1 MGRRTDGNT
10 PEPAALS
17 FAAPRRLPVRR
28 LVEAAAGKLAV
39 SARAGQPAHV
49 RYLDTF
55 DRRLRRAGVVLE
67 HVASSGGGTLRYRE
81 LGASAALVD
90 APASAPPAFAREIA
104 HARLRALLSPLVD
117 VRRLLAVAET
127 RGRLTAARCRNREGK
142 VVLDVECFTTRGG
155 PVRITIRP
163 LRGYERFAGRA
174 ARRLRD
180 MEGVAPD
187 GEEPMLS
194 ASEGPGAA
202 FGGLV
207 VPGPVDLDPGERSDA
222 ACRRVLAALDAVMA
236 MNAPGVEADLDPECL
251 HDFRVAV
258 RKARS
263 LLGEMKHVFAP
274 GATRRLRSDLGWLG
288 QCTGPVRDLDVH
300 LLALGSVS
308 RDDGE
313 GLGPMEADGALAALR
328 GYLEAARERE
338 YRALSRTLRSARYRR
353 VRSTFGTF
361 TEREPPARPRGE
373 NALVPIA
380 ALSAARILKVYD
392 RILAEGR
399 AIGDASPPE
408 SLHDLRK
415 SCKRL
420 RYLLEFFRGIHR
432 AKPVESTIAR
442 LKQLQD
448 NLGAYQDLQVQRAV
462 LRAFREHAQATSG
475 AGLATADSGVA
486 EFGGADLGAIDSLC
500 AELADRERKTR
511 AGFAARFARYD
522 SRRAHGKLAAALGR
536 GPE

>member
-1 MGRRTDGNT
+1 MGRRPDGNT
-10 PEPAALS
+10 PGPPGARA

-39 SARAGQPAHV
+39 STHAGQPAHV

-67 HVASSGGGTLRYRE
+67 HVASSGGGTLRYRA
-81 LGASAALVD
+81 LGAAAALVD
-90 APASAPPAFAREIA
+90 APAAAPPAFAREIA
-104 HARLRALLSPLVD
+104 HARLRALLSPLAD
-117 VRRLLAVAET
+117 VRRLLAVAEA

-142 VVLDVECFTTRGG
+142 VVLDVECFTTRSG

-163 LRGYERFAGRA
+163 LRGYERFAERA

-180 MEGVAPD
+180 LEGVTPD

-202 FGGLV
+202 FGGPV
-207 VPGPVDLDPGERSDA
+207 VPGPAELDPGERSDA

-236 MNAPGVEADLDPECL
+236 MNAPAVEADLDPECL

-274 GATRRLRSDLGWLG
+274 GVTRRLRSDLGWLG

-300 LLALGSVS
+300 LLALGAAS
-308 RDDGE
+308 RADGE
-313 GLGPMEADGALAALR
+313 GRIPDGGGVRDPMEEGGVLAALR
-328 GYLEAARERE
+328 GYLETARERE
-338 YRALSRTLRSARYRR
+338 CRALSRTLRSARYRR
-353 VRSTFGTF
+353 VRSAFRTFV
-361 TEREPPARPRGE
+361 ERDPPVQPRGG

-392 RILAEGR
+392 RTLAEGR

-432 AKPVESTIAR
+432 KKPVECTIAR

-448 NLGAYQDLQVQRAV
+448 TLGAYQDLQVQRAV
-462 LRAFREHAQATSG
+462 LRAFREHAQAAPAAGTG
-475 AGLATADSGVA
+475 AAD
-486 EFGGADLGAIDSLC
+486 FGAIDNLC
-500 AELADRERKTR
+500 AELAEREGKIR

-536 GPE
+536 EPE

>member
-1 MGRRTDGNT
+1 MGRRPDSNT
-10 PEPAALS
+10 PGPEARS
-17 FAAPRRLPVRR
+17 FAAPRRLPVQRI
-28 LVEAAAGKLAV
+28 VEAAAGKLAV
-39 SARAGQPAHV
+39 STRAGQPAHV

-67 HVASSGGGTLRYRE
+67 HVALSGGGTLRYRE
-81 LGASAALVD
+81 FGSAAALVD
-90 APASAPPAFAREIA
+90 APAAAPPAFAHEIA
-104 HARLRALLSPLVD
+104 HARLRALLSPLID

-142 VVLDVECFTTRGG
+142 VVLDVECFTTRRG

-163 LRGYERFAGRA
+163 LRGYERFARRA

-207 VPGPVDLDPGERSDA
+207 VPGPAVLDPGERSDA

-236 MNAPGVEADLDPECL
+236 MNAPAVEADLDPECL

-263 LLGEMKHVFAP
+263 LLGEMKHVFAT
-274 GATRRLRSDLGWLG
+274 GVTRRLRSDLGWLG

-300 LLALGSVS
+300 LLALGTIP
-308 RDDGE
+308 RGDGE
-313 GLGPMEADGALAALR
+313 GRASDGGEGRDPMVSDGVLAALR

-353 VRSTFGTF
+353 VRSTFRTF
-361 TEREPPARPRGE
+361 VEREPPARPRSA

-380 ALSAARILKVYD
+380 ALSAARILKVYH
-392 RILAEGR
+392 RTLAEGR
-399 AIGDASPPE
+399 AIGDDSPPE

-432 AKPVESTIAR
+432 AKPVERTIAR
-442 LKQLQD
+442 LKQFQD
-448 NLGAYQDLQVQRAV
+448 HLGTYQDLQVQRAV
-462 LRAFREHAQATSG
+462 LRAFREHAQGTPPDAT
-475 AGLATADSGVA
+475 
-486 EFGGADLGAIDSLC
+486 ELGAIDDLC
-500 AELADRERKTR
+500 AELAEREEKTR

-522 SRRAHGKLAAALGR
+522 SRRAHEKLAAALGR
-536 GPE
+536 EPE

>member
-1 MGRRTDGNT
+1 MGRPPDSNAPGPGAR
-10 PEPAALS
+10 A

-39 SARAGQPAHV
+39 STHAGQPAHV

-67 HVASSGGGTLRYRE
+67 HVASSGGGTLRYRA
-81 LGASAALVD
+81 LGSAAALVD
-90 APASAPPAFAREIA
+90 APAAAPPAFAREIA
-104 HARLRALLSPLVD
+104 HARLRALLSPLAD

-142 VVLDVECFTTRGG
+142 VVLDVECFTMRRG
-155 PVRITIRP
+155 PVRLTIRP
-163 LRGYERFAGRA
+163 LRGYERFAERA

-180 MEGVAPD
+180 LEGVTPD

-202 FGGLV
+202 FGGLA
-207 VPGPVDLDPGERSDA
+207 VPGPAELDPGERSDA

-236 MNAPGVEADLDPECL
+236 MNAPAVEADLDPECL

-263 LLGEMKHVFAP
+263 LLGEMKQVFAP
-274 GATRRLRSDLGWLG
+274 GVTRRLRSDLGWLG

-308 RDDGE
+308 LDDGE
-313 GLGPMEADGALAALR
+313 VRDPVEEGGVLAALR

-338 YRALSRTLRSARYRR
+338 CRALSRTLRSARYRR
-353 VRSTFGTF
+353 VRSAFRTFV
-361 TEREPPARPRGE
+361 ERDPPVRPRGG

-392 RILAEGR
+392 RTLAEGR

-432 AKPVESTIAR
+432 KKPVECTIAR

-462 LRAFREHAQATSG
+462 LRAFREHAQAAPAAGTG
-475 AGLATADSGVA
+475 AA
-486 EFGGADLGAIDSLC
+486 EFGAIDDLC
-500 AELADRERKTR
+500 AELAEREGKTR

-536 GPE
+536 EPE